1 MSKSAQEDSE
11 NITISELAATDGT
24 LIQGDLIAD
33 SNPVS
38 ENYAEATET
47 QSNSNESFLLLQDE
61 IQMTLKEFNQKIDDN
76 DNSIKR
82 IEESMAALYDKLDRT
97 PQAEESI
104 TSSKKKLKKKERKL
118 DKKGK
123 KERKLDK
130 KGKKERKLDKKGK
143 KERKLDKKGK
153 KERKLDKKGK
163 KAGRKNTKL
172 TKAITSSEKKKTRRT
187 SSKNKNNK
195 GRNYLSHHGTS

>member
-11 NITISELAATDGT
+11 NITINELAATDGT
-24 LIQGDLIAD
+24 LIQGNLIAD
-33 SNPVS
+33 SSPVS

-47 QSNSNESFLLLQDE
+47 QSNSNGSFLLLQDE

-97 PQAEESI
+97 PQAEEST

-118 DKKGK
+118 GKKGK
-123 KERKLDK
+123 KERKLGK
-130 KGKKERKLDKKGK
+130 KGKKERKLGKKGK
-143 KERKLDKKGK
+143 KERKLG
-153 KERKLDKKGK
+153 KKGK
-163 KAGRKNTKL
+163 KAGRENTEL
-172 TKAITSSEKKKTRRT
+172 TKAITSSEKKRTRRT
-187 SSKNKNNK
+187 SSKNNK
-195 GRNYLSHHGTS
+195 GRMKSASKNK

>member
-11 NITISELAATDGT
+11 IITISELAATDET
-24 LIQGDLIAD
+24 LIQGNLIAD

-38 ENYAEATET
+38 ENYAEASET

-97 PQAEESI
+97 TQAEESI

-163 KAGRKNTKL
+163 KAGRKNTKM
-172 TKAITSSEKKKTRRT
+172 TKAIANSEKKKTRRT

-195 GRNYLSHHGTS
+195 GRMKSASKKK

>member
-11 NITISELAATDGT
+11 NIKTSELAVTEET
-24 LIQGDLIAD
+24 LIQDNLVAD

-61 IQMTLKEFNQKIDDN
+61 IQLTLKEFNQKIDDN

-163 KAGRKNTKL
+163 KEGRKNTKL

-195 GRNYLSHHGTS
+195 GRMKSASKKK

>member
-130 KGKKERKLDKKGK
+130 KGKK
-143 KERKLDKKGK
+143 
-153 KERKLDKKGK
+153 
-163 KAGRKNTKL
+163 AGRKNTKL
-172 TKAITSSEKKKTRRT
+172 TKPITSSEKKKTRRT
-187 SSKNKNNK
+187 SSKNKNKNNK
-195 GRNYLSHHGTS
+195 GRMKTASKKK

>member
-11 NITISELAATDGT
+11 NIKTSELAATEET
-24 LIQGDLIAD
+24 LQDDLVAD
-33 SNPVS
+33 SSPVS

-61 IQMTLKEFNQKIDDN
+61 IQLTLKEFNQKIADN

-82 IEESMAALYDKLDRT
+82 IEESMAALYDKLDRP

-130 KGKKERKLDKKGK
+130 KGKKE
-143 KERKLDKKGK
+143 
-153 KERKLDKKGK
+153 
-163 KAGRKNTKL
+163 GRKNTKL
-172 TKAITSSEKKKTRRT
+172 TKAITSSEKKKTQRS

-195 GRNYLSHHGTS
+195 GRMKSASKKK

>member
-24 LIQGDLIAD
+24 LMQGDLIAD

-130 KGKKERKLDKKGK
+130 KGKK
-143 KERKLDKKGK
+143 
-153 KERKLDKKGK
+153 
-163 KAGRKNTKL
+163 AGRKNTKL
-172 TKAITSSEKKKTRRT
+172 TKPITSSEKKKTRRT

-195 GRNYLSHHGTS
+195 GRMKSASKKK

>member
-1 MSKSAQEDSE
+1 MSKSAQVNSE
-11 NITISELAATDGT
+11 NITISELAATDET
-24 LIQGDLIAD
+24 LIQGNLIAD

-38 ENYAEATET
+38 ENYVEATET
-47 QSNSNESFLLLQDE
+47 QSNSNKSFLLLQDE

-130 KGKKERKLDKKGK
+130 KGKK
-143 KERKLDKKGK
+143 
-153 KERKLDKKGK
+153 
-163 KAGRKNTKL
+163 AVRKNTKL
-172 TKAITSSEKKKTRRT
+172 TKPITSSEKKKTRRT

-195 GRNYLSHHGTS
+195 GRMKSASKKK

>member
-24 LIQGDLIAD
+24 LIQSDLIAD

-82 IEESMAALYDKLDRT
+82 IEESMAALYDKLDRM

-123 KERKLDK
+123 KQRKW
-130 KGKKERKLDKKGK
+130 
-143 KERKLDKKGK
+143 
-153 KERKLDKKGK
+153 
-163 KAGRKNTKL
+163 
-172 TKAITSSEKKKTRRT
+172 TRRVRRRESWT
-187 SSKNKNNK
+187 RRVRSRESWTRRVRSRESWTRRVRRQV
-195 GRNYLSHHGTS
+195 GRILN

>member
-1 MSKSAQEDSE
+1 MSKSAQENSE
-11 NITISELAATDGT
+11 NITISELAATDET
-24 LIQGDLIAD
+24 LIQGNLIAD

-172 TKAITSSEKKKTRRT
+172 TKPITSSEKKKTRRT

-195 GRNYLSHHGTS
+195 GRMKSASKKK

>member
-11 NITISELAATDGT
+11 NITINELAAIDGT
-24 LIQGDLIAD
+24 LIQGNLIAD

-82 IEESMAALYDKLDRT
+82 IEESMAALYDKLDRP
-97 PQAEESI
+97 PQAEEST

-118 DKKGK
+118 RQEG
-123 KERKLDK
+123 
-130 KGKKERKLDKKGK
+130 
-143 KERKLDKKGK
+143 
-153 KERKLDKKGK
+153 
-163 KAGRKNTKL
+163 
-172 TKAITSSEKKKTRRT
+172 
-187 SSKNKNNK
+187 
-195 GRNYLSHHGTS
+195 

>member
-11 NITISELAATDGT
+11 NIKTSELAATEET
-24 LIQGDLIAD
+24 LIQDDLVAD

-47 QSNSNESFLLLQDE
+47 QSNSYESFLLLQDE
-61 IQMTLKEFNQKIDDN
+61 IQLTLKEFNQKIADN

-82 IEESMAALYDKLDRT
+82 IEESMAALYDKLDRP

-130 KGKKERKLDKKGK
+130 KGKKE
-143 KERKLDKKGK
+143 
-153 KERKLDKKGK
+153 
-163 KAGRKNTKL
+163 GRKNTKL
-172 TKAITSSEKKKTRRT
+172 TKAITSSEKKKTQRS

-195 GRNYLSHHGTS
+195 GRMKSASKKK

>member
-11 NITISELAATDGT
+11 NITISELAATDEI
-24 LIQGDLIAD
+24 LIQGSLIAD

-130 KGKKERKLDKKGK
+130 KGKK
-143 KERKLDKKGK
+143 
-153 KERKLDKKGK
+153 
-163 KAGRKNTKL
+163 AGRKNTKL
-172 TKAITSSEKKKTRRT
+172 TKPITSSEKKKTLRT

-195 GRNYLSHHGTS
+195 GRMKSASKKK

>member
-11 NITISELAATDGT
+11 NIKTSELAATEET
-24 LIQGDLIAD
+24 LQDDLVAD

-38 ENYAEATET
+38 ENYAEATGT

-61 IQMTLKEFNQKIDDN
+61 IQLALKEFNQKIADN

-82 IEESMAALYDKLDRT
+82 IEESMAALYDKLDRP

-130 KGKKERKLDKKGK
+130 KGKKE
-143 KERKLDKKGK
+143 
-153 KERKLDKKGK
+153 
-163 KAGRKNTKL
+163 GRKNIKL
-172 TKAITSSEKKKTRRT
+172 TKALTSSEKKKTQRS

-195 GRNYLSHHGTS
+195 GKMKSASKK

>member
-1 MSKSAQEDSE
+1 MSKSAQVNSE
-11 NITISELAATDGT
+11 NITISELAATDET
-24 LIQGDLIAD
+24 LIQGNLIAD

-38 ENYAEATET
+38 ENYVEATET

-130 KGKKERKLDKKGK
+130 KGKK
-143 KERKLDKKGK
+143 
-153 KERKLDKKGK
+153 
-163 KAGRKNTKL
+163 AVRKNTKL
-172 TKAITSSEKKKTRRT
+172 TKPITSSEKKKTRRT

-195 GRNYLSHHGTS
+195 GRMKSASKKK

>member
-24 LIQGDLIAD
+24 LIQGNLIAD

-153 KERKLDKKGK
+153 K
-163 KAGRKNTKL
+163 AGRKNTKL
-172 TKAITSSEKKKTRRT
+172 TKPITSSEKKKTRRT

-195 GRNYLSHHGTS
+195 GRMKSASKKK

>member
-11 NITISELAATDGT
+11 NITINELAATDGT
-24 LIQGDLIAD
+24 LIQGNLIAD

-97 PQAEESI
+97 PQAEEST

-143 KERKLDKKGK
+143 K
-153 KERKLDKKGK
+153 
-163 KAGRKNTKL
+163 AGRKNTEL
-172 TKAITSSEKKKTRRT
+172 TKPITSSEKKKTRRT

-195 GRNYLSHHGTS
+195 GRMKSASKKK

>member
-97 PQAEESI
+97 PQAEEST
-104 TSSKKKLKKKERKL
+104 TSSKKELKKKERKL
-118 DKKGK
+118 G
-123 KERKLDK
+123 
-130 KGKKERKLDKKGK
+130 
-143 KERKLDKKGK
+143 
-153 KERKLDKKGK
+153 KKGK

-172 TKAITSSEKKKTRRT
+172 TKPITSSEKKKTRRT
-187 SSKNKNNK
+187 SSKNNK
-195 GRNYLSHHGTS
+195 GRMKSASKKK

>member
-1 MSKSAQEDSE
+1 MSKSAQEESE
-11 NITISELAATDGT
+11 NIPISELAATDGT

-38 ENYAEATET
+38 ENHAEATET

-130 KGKKERKLDKKGK
+130 KGKK
-143 KERKLDKKGK
+143 
-153 KERKLDKKGK
+153 
-163 KAGRKNTKL
+163 AGRKNTKL
-172 TKAITSSEKKKTRRT
+172 TKPITSSEKKKTRRT

-195 GRNYLSHHGTS
+195 GRMKSASKKK

>member
-11 NITISELAATDGT
+11 IITISELAATDGT

-61 IQMTLKEFNQKIDDN
+61 IQMTLKEFNQKIADN

-82 IEESMAALYDKLDRT
+82 IEESMAALYDKLDRP

-130 KGKKERKLDKKGK
+130 KGKKE
-143 KERKLDKKGK
+143 
-153 KERKLDKKGK
+153 
-163 KAGRKNTKL
+163 GRKNTKL
-172 TKAITSSEKKKTRRT
+172 TKAITSSEKKKTQRS

-195 GRNYLSHHGTS
+195 GRMKSASKKK

>member
-1 MSKSAQEDSE
+1 MSKSAQEESE
-11 NITISELAATDGT
+11 NIPISELAATDGT

-38 ENYAEATET
+38 ENHAEATET

-172 TKAITSSEKKKTRRT
+172 TKPITSSEKKKTRRT

-195 GRNYLSHHGTS
+195 GRMKSASKKK

>member
-1 MSKSAQEDSE
+1 MSKSAQEDNE

-61 IQMTLKEFNQKIDDN
+61 IQLTLKEFNQKIDDN

-104 TSSKKKLKKKERKL
+104 TSSKKKLKKKV
-118 DKKGK
+118 
-123 KERKLDK
+123 
-130 KGKKERKLDKKGK
+130 
-143 KERKLDKKGK
+143 RKLDKKGK

-172 TKAITSSEKKKTRRT
+172 TKPITSSEKKKTLRT
-187 SSKNKNNK
+187 GSKNKNIK
-195 GRNYLSHHGTS
+195 GRMKSASKKK

>member
-11 NITISELAATDGT
+11 NIKTSELAATEGT
-24 LIQGDLIAD
+24 LIQDDLVAD

-47 QSNSNESFLLLQDE
+47 QTNSNESFLLLQDE
-61 IQMTLKEFNQKIDDN
+61 IQLTLKEFNQKIADN

-82 IEESMAALYDKLDRT
+82 IEESMAALYDKLDRP
-97 PQAEESI
+97 PQAEESMN
-104 TSSKKKLKKKERKL
+104 SSKKKLKKKERKL

-130 KGKKERKLDKKGK
+130 KGKKE
-143 KERKLDKKGK
+143 
-153 KERKLDKKGK
+153 
-163 KAGRKNTKL
+163 GRKNNKL
-172 TKAITSSEKKKTRRT
+172 TKAITSSEKKKTQRS

-195 GRNYLSHHGTS
+195 GRMKSASKKK

>member
-11 NITISELAATDGT
+11 NITINELAATDGT
-24 LIQGDLIAD
+24 LIQGNLIAD

-97 PQAEESI
+97 PQAEEST

-118 DKKGK
+118 GKKGKKESKLGKKGK
-123 KERKLDK
+123 KERKLGK
-130 KGKKERKLDKKGK
+130 KGKKERKLG
-143 KERKLDKKGK
+143 
-153 KERKLDKKGK
+153 KKGK
-163 KAGRKNTKL
+163 KAGRKNTELK
-172 TKAITSSEKKKTRRT
+172 KAIPSSEKKKTRRT
-187 SSKNKNNK
+187 SSKNKKNK
-195 GRNYLSHHGTS
+195 GRIKSASKKK